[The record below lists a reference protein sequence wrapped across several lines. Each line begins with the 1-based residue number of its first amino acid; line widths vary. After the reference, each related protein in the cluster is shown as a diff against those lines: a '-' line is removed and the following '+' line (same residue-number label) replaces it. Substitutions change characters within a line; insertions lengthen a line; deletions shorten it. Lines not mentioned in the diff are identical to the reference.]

1 MAEFRRSNVVD
12 VTTDGS
18 MSEGYTQTVPSNMVV
33 CDGFTGAR
41 IRTYCDTSN
50 GDIVVKVFGVDLC
63 NETPEACDG
72 RDGLFLT
79 HLITLTIGHGTTA
92 STGGVV
98 PSGYF
103 PSADIT
109 ASDLEWAEHYA
120 ILASM
125 QKTANVMTA
134 TGDFVEDGEAILPY
148 IGGSYGLCFDF
159 DLDGGSNN
167 CGAANALVKLL

>member
-12 VTTDGS
+12 VTSDTTLT
-18 MSEGYTQTVPSNMVV
+18 EGYTQTLPDNMVV

-50 GDIVVKVFGVDLC
+50 ADLLVKVYGVDLC

-72 RDGLFLT
+72 KDGLFIT
-79 HLITLTIGHGTTA
+79 HLITLTMSHGTTA
-92 STGGVV
+92 STGGII
-98 PSGYF
+98 PAGYF
-103 PSADIT
+103 PSDAIT

-125 QKTANVMTA
+125 QKTTNVMTTSA
-134 TGDFVEDGEAILPY
+134 DFVEDGEAILPY
-148 IGGSYGLCFDF
+148 IGGSYGLCFTF
-159 DLDGGSNN
+159 DLDDGSTDST
-167 CGAANALVKLL
+167 AANALVKLL